1 MTMLVARTR
10 DELDTALK
18 PFRTDQAGIGFVP
31 TMGALHAGHAALMRA
46 AREPASALVASIFVN
61 PLQFGPDEDF
71 SRYPRPFETDLE
83 LCSAEG
89 VDVVFAPPYDVV
101 YPTGDPAVTVDPGP
115 SADDLEGVSRPGHF
129 RGVLTVVAKL
139 FGLVR
144 PDLAVFGQKDYQQ
157 LALIEAMT
165 RDLSMAIEI
174 VGIPHVREPDG
185 LALSSRNTYLA
196 AHEREQALALVAALR
211 AGAEVGSAGPDAV
224 RRVGRAVLEAAVGV
238 DLDYFEVR
246 ATDLGP
252 APESGIGRMLTAA
265 QVGAT
270 RLIDNMAVQLGM
282 HNGEE

>member
-1 MTMLVARTR
+1 MTLLVARTR

-18 PFRTDQAGIGFVP
+18 PFRADQAGVGFVP
-31 TMGALHAGHAALMRA
+31 TMGALHAGHTALMRA
-46 AREPASALVASIFVN
+46 ARDRAPALVVSIFVN

-71 SRYPRPFETDLE
+71 SRYPRPFEADLE
-83 LCSAEG
+83 MCAAEG

-101 YPTGDPAVTVDPGP
+101 YPTGDPSVSVDPGP
-115 SADDLEGVSRPGHF
+115 LADDLEGASRPGHF

-165 RDLSMAIEI
+165 RDLSMAVEI
-174 VGIPHVREPDG
+174 VGNPIVREPDG
-185 LALSSRNTYLA
+185 LALSSRNRYLA
-196 AHEREQALALVAALR
+196 PDDHRRALALVAGLR
-211 AGAEVGSAGPDAV
+211 AGAEAAAAGPDAV
-224 RRVGRAVLEAAVGV
+224 RQAGSAVLEAAAGV

-265 QVGAT
+265 RVGTT